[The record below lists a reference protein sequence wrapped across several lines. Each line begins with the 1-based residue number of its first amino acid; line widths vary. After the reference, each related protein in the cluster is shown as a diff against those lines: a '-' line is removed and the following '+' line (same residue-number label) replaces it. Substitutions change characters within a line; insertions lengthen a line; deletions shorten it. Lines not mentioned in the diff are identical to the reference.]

1 MRKIRV
7 LVAKVGLDGHDRG
20 AKVIARAFRDAGME
34 VIYTGIRQTPE
45 QVVAAAVQEDV
56 DVVGLS
62 SLSGAHE
69 HLFPR
74 VAKLLR
80 EQMGERVL
88 VVGGGIIPDDEV
100 PALKEA
106 GIAAVF
112 GPGTSLK
119 EIIEFINANVNVSQA
134 S

>member
-1 MRKIRV
+1 
-7 LVAKVGLDGHDRG
+7 
-20 AKVIARAFRDAGME
+20 
-34 VIYTGIRQTPE
+34 
-45 QVVAAAVQEDV
+45 
-56 DVVGLS
+56 
-62 SLSGAHE
+62 
-69 HLFPR
+69 
-74 VAKLLR
+74 
-80 EQMGERVL
+80 MGERVL